1 MSVRAETLQEEKR
14 FWNSKRVAKLFR
26 WILGII
32 FIYSS
37 LDKLQHPVDFA
48 QAVVNYQI
56 LPVIFVNLVAII
68 LPWLELVCG
77 ILLVIGIYKRGSL
90 LIINVLLTVFFAAIA
105 VTLFRGLEI
114 GCGCFSVSNGEDTI
128 GVSYLLRD
136 SVLIGMGIFAYLK
149 ES

>member
-1 MSVRAETLQEEKR
+1 MSVRAETLQEEKGL
-14 FWNSKRVAKLFR
+14 WNSNRVAKLFH

-37 LDKLQHPVDFA
+37 LDKLQHPADFA
-48 QAVVNYQI
+48 QAVHNYQI
-56 LPVIFVNLVAII
+56 LPAIGVNLFAVV
-68 LPWLELVCG
+68 LPWMELICG

-90 LIINVLLTVFFAAIA
+90 LIINVLLTAFFAAIA

-136 SVLIGMGIFAYLK
+136 LVLIGMGIFAYLK
-149 ES
+149 ET